1 MRSKTLKAFF
11 IKKGS
16 IINVWFKNGCHGTYF
31 INSISWKDKIIK
43 VLYIT
48 PYIEDPEK
56 NILLMR
62 QTINFENIKR
72 ITKEDKCFKFIY
84 LMNLKQRCLQQIIF
98 GV

>member
-1 MRSKTLKAFF
+1 MRSKTVKAFF

-16 IINVWFKNGCHGTYF
+16 IINVWFKNDCYGTYF
-31 INSISWKDKIIK
+31 INSISWKNKIIK

-56 NILLMR
+56 NILLMK
-62 QTINFENIKR
+62 QTINFKDIKKL
-72 ITKEDKCFKFIY
+72 TKEDRFFKFIY
-84 LMNLKQRCLQQIIF
+84 LINLKQKCLQKIIF